1 MLGFVAL
8 WSHALAAILYGALAV
23 WQLRHWNGDPR
34 NRPLVAAFAVMS
46 LWSIFTA
53 LLGPHHLLSGL
64 AESARNYAFLAF
76 MYGIVRHAAE
86 AGRERALRLVYTTV
100 AGVIGL
106 QIVIAGVLPRFEDNA
121 AVYDVLLATANVLGL
136 TIAAGS
142 LVLVHNLYGQA
153 APDSRWGIR
162 LPMIALA
169 GMWTY
174 DLHLYT
180 VAYLTRDPVN
190 DLFAMR
196 GAIVAMLVPIFA
208 LASRRNAQWKMAL
221 SRAATFQSLSVIV
234 ILAYLILMMSATQ
247 ALELIGGAWVRTGQV
262 ALMFAMTLAALVFL
276 PSGRARAW
284 LRVVMAKHLFEHRY
298 DYREEWLR
306 FTRTIGL
313 GGEDA
318 APLNERVVKSLADIA
333 GSPAGLLLLT
343 DGAYRLNPAASWNWH
358 NDAGKGSTADVEFA
372 RFLEASA
379 HVVDFASVRDGV
391 LTAGDQAVQVPRWM
405 TNGEFAW
412 AGIPLLHSDQL
423 VGLVILEP
431 PLVRR
436 PLDWEDFDL
445 FRTAGIQAASYLAE
459 ARSQDALANAH
470 RFEEFNRRF
479 AFIMHDIKNLV
490 SQLSLVARNA
500 ERHADNPEF
509 RADMIATLQ
518 SSVKKMNDLLAR
530 LSRGNQAEGEA
541 LRAVSLDAVV
551 GAIAAAKQRAHP
563 IELFGPAGL
572 SVTADP
578 VRLEQALAHIVQNAI
593 DASRPADP
601 VRICSGRQGPDVTI
615 EVIDSGHGMSAD
627 FVRTR
632 LFQPFAS
639 TKDGGFGIGA
649 FEARA
654 LVASMGGRLEVES
667 HEGEG
672 SRFTIF
678 LPPGGSSAEPL
689 AQIER
694 IRV

>member
-1 MLGFVAL
+1 MLGLVAL
-8 WSHALAAILYGALAV
+8 WSHALAAVLYGALAV
-23 WQLRHWNGDPR
+23 WQLRHWHAGDQ

-53 LLGPHHLLSGL
+53 LLGPHDLLSGL
-64 AESARNYAFLAF
+64 AESARNYAFLVF
-76 MYGIVRHAAE
+76 MYGIVRQADDS
-86 AGRERALRLVYTTV
+86 ERQQALKLVYTTV

-106 QIVIAGVLPRFEDNA
+106 QVVIAGVLPRFERNQD
-121 AVYDVLLATANVLGL
+121 VYEALLTTGNVLGL

-153 APDSRWGIR
+153 APGSRWGIR

-169 GMWTY
+169 GMWAY

-180 VAYLTRDPVN
+180 VAYLTRAPVD

-196 GAIVAMLVPIFA
+196 GAIIAMLVPIFA
-208 LASRRNAQWKMAL
+208 LASRRNAQWKVAL
-221 SRAATFQSLSVIV
+221 SRAATFQSLSVIA
-234 ILAYLILMMSATQ
+234 ILAYLIVMMSATQ
-247 ALELIGGAWVRTGQV
+247 ALELIGGAWVRTGQI
-262 ALMFAMTLAALVFL
+262 ALMFAMTLGALIFL
-276 PSGRARAW
+276 PSGKARAW
-284 LRVVMAKHLFEHRY
+284 LRVLVAKHLFEHRY

-313 GGEDA
+313 GGDDA
-318 APLNERVVKSLADIA
+318 APLGERVVKALADIA
-333 GSPAGLLLLT
+333 GSPAGLLLVT
-343 DGAYRLNPAASWNWH
+343 DTSYRLNHGASWNWH
-358 NDAGKGSTADVEFA
+358 HPVGKAGPVDVDLA
-372 RFLEASA
+372 RFVESSA
-379 HVVDFASVRDGV
+379 HVIDFADVQGGV
-391 LTAGDQAVQVPRWM
+391 LLTDGRRIPVPDWLAD
-405 TNGEFAW
+405 GGFAW
-412 AGIPLLHSDQL
+412 AGIPLLHSDRL

-459 ARSQDALANAH
+459 ARSQEALANAH

-479 AFIMHDIKNLV
+479 AFILHDIKNLV

-530 LSRGNQAEGEA
+530 LTRGNQAEAEA
-541 LRAVSLDAVV
+541 LRPVPVDALVAAVV
-551 GAIAAAKQRAHP
+551 TAKQRAHP
-563 IELFGPAGL
+563 IEQFGPAGL
-572 SVTADP
+572 SVRADP
-578 VRLEQALAHIVQNAI
+578 VRLEQALAHLVQNAI
-593 DASRPADP
+593 DASRPGDP
-601 VRICSGRQGPDVTI
+601 VRICYGRQSGDVAI
-615 EVIDSGHGMSAD
+615 EVIDSGTGMSAD
-627 FVRTR
+627 FIRTR

-649 FEARA
+649 YEARS
-654 LVASMGGRLEVES
+654 LLASMGGRLEVES

-672 SRFTIF
+672 SRFTLF
-678 LPPGGSSAEPL
+678 LPASGSGAEPL
-689 AQIER
+689 AQHER
-694 IRV
+694 IGA